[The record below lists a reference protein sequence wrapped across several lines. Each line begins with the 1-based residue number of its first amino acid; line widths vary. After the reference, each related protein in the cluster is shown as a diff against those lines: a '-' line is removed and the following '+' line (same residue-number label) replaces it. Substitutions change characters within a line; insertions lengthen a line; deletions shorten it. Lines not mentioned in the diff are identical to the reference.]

1 MKRKLLLLSSLLM
14 VMLFIV
20 GCGTEDT
27 SITVPRAPDVAKTL
41 ADNLGIPCV
50 STEELSNNAAY
61 YTDGC
66 IVYGTVTRVS
76 FDDFSEDSIHYKDYM
91 DEMRQTL
98 EKDSTPSI
106 EELMLA
112 METKIKNTYSYMLY
126 MDGRDYNIYSALRY
140 ETPSSEA
147 ILDIA
152 AGDLIY
158 AHVKPEK
165 SSSISDNYYL
175 NVETLTVYD
184 KTNRDESTKPVA
196 SEKNAEPTSSA
207 SSSSSSTNNA
217 TAESGKLEDV
227 SYSEPFFAV
236 SGSGDDVVDG
246 FTADYLCY
254 VHVERPGSKHF
265 SVKAHH
271 GSAYEL
277 LANTTEENFSGDFF
291 VGSGEAYTFEVN
303 ATGDWKIE
311 AYYIGTSSSDA
322 FSGKGNVVTA
332 ITNSTS
338 DAYRIESSGA
348 GHFSVKVYYQNKLFG
363 LTYDLLVN
371 TTDKDYSGTV
381 MSKTKGGQVFFVI
394 EGERDWSI
402 TPKE

>member
-27 SITVPRAPDVAKTL
+27 SITAPKAPDVAKTL

-50 STEELSNNAAY
+50 STEELNNNAAY

-66 IVYGTVTRVS
+66 IIYGTVTRVS
-76 FDDFSEDSIHYKDYM
+76 FDDFSEDSIHYKEYM
-91 DEMRQTL
+91 DETRQSL
-98 EKDSTPSI
+98 ERDSTPSI

-126 MDGRDYNIYSALRY
+126 MDGHDYNIYSALRY
-140 ETPSSEA
+140 ETPSSKA

-152 AGDLIY
+152 VGDLIY

-165 SSSISDNYYL
+165 SSPISDNYYL

-184 KTNRDESTKPVA
+184 KTNRDESTRPVA
-196 SEKNAEPTSSA
+196 SEKVAETASVA
-207 SSSSSSTNNA
+207 SSSNSSTDNTNE
-217 TAESGKLEDV
+217 ESEKLEDV
-227 SYSEPFFAV
+227 TYSEPFFTV

-254 VHVERPGSKHF
+254 VHIERPGSKYL
-265 SVKAHH
+265 SVKAHY
-271 GSAYEL
+271 GSRHDL
-277 LANTTEENFSGDFF
+277 LASTTEQNFSGDFW
-291 VGSGEAYTFEVN
+291 VKTGETYTFEVN
-303 ATGDWKIE
+303 ATGEWKIE
-311 AYYIGTSSSDA
+311 AYYIGTSSKDA
-322 FSGKGNVVTA
+322 FSGYGNAVTA
-332 ITNSTS
+332 ITKSSS
-338 DAYRIESSGA
+338 DAYHIESTGSGY
-348 GHFSVKVYYQNKLFG
+348 FSVKVYYQNKLLG
-363 LTYDLLVN
+363 LTHDLIVS
-371 TTDKDYSGTV
+371 TTDEDYSGNV
-381 MSKTKGGQVFFVI
+381 MTKTKGGQVFFVI